1 MASTERNPFQRHLD
15 PQSAHLEERHAHIH
29 PLKIFNMQNRTD
41 SLEAKEQRTKKKKV
55 FHR

>member
-41 SLEAKEQRTKKKKV
+41 SLEAKEQRTKKKV
-55 FHR
+55 FHG